1 MHTLR
6 VPRPRAP
13 PLRSVGSGRRGG
25 IDIDIDIDEREKQ
38 EALLTEEDRR
48 VASVETALYEQAIG
62 TVEETRTWE
71 RRSGEPELVLTK
83 LVRKQSPGSV
93 TAQRLYLCS
102 RAAARWTDV
111 GGGDEGAEQET
122 GGVVELA
129 AVLPP
134 PDGGDG

>member
-1 MHTLR
+1 MT
-6 VPRPRAP
+6 
-13 PLRSVGSGRRGG
+13 
-25 IDIDIDIDEREKQ
+25 IDDIDKR

-48 VASVETALYEQAIG
+48 VANVETALYEQAIG

-71 RRSGEPELVLTK
+71 RKSGEPDLVLTK

-102 RAAARWTDV
+102 RAAGRWTDV
-111 GGGDEGAEQET
+111 GGGDERAEQET